1 MDMNPTLFTF
11 VIAALI
17 VVALLIIGYWVMYT
31 RRLRTPGHVGKNEG
45 IAMATDE
52 RERRGNPNHA
62 G

>member
-17 VVALLIIGYWVMYT
+17 VVALLIIGYWLMYT
-31 RRLRTPGHVGKNEG
+31 RRLRTPAHVGKNEG